1 MTVRGL
7 QDLAVRAA
15 DDGEWALVAR
25 AWTGAI
31 RVTVGDET
39 SEVRVVDGRVDAV
52 HPVPASTP
60 AGPTDITIAAT
71 PAAWDQMMRPL
82 PVPMFQDIQSAQHR
96 EGIEVGGDELTKHQY
111 YPALRRFLDLARAS
125 ANGVSSVPVDTPPRP
140 TRVGRFDHAVGRYV
154 YVDIQGVE
162 HRMYFE
168 EHGPA
173 GGRGIPLLL
182 QHTAGADGRQWRHVL
197 EDTGLAEHFRLIAYD
212 LPYHGKSVPPV
223 GVAWW
228 AREYRL
234 ERDWLLDAVVGFS
247 AALGLDR
254 PVYMG
259 SSIGGHLAVDLARYR
274 AEHFRAVIGLEA
286 AHASPGGYT
295 DWLHHPAISNDS
307 KASVMAGVMSP
318 EAPEAY
324 RRETSFVYSQGW
336 PAAFKGDIYYYCVDH
351 DLTDE
356 ACNIDTTEC
365 EVHLLTGSYDYATP
379 PAAGRAL
386 ADDIKG
392 ATFAEMHGLGHFP
405 MSEDPERFLGY
416 IRPVLAGIRMRV
428 G

>member
-1 MTVRGL
+1 MTVPGMH
-7 QDLAVRAA
+7 DLVERAA
-15 DDGEWALVAR
+15 VDGEWAITAR
-25 AWTGAI
+25 AWNGAI
-31 RVTVGDET
+31 RVTVGDDT
-39 SEVRVVDGRVDAV
+39 SVARIVDGRLVEVADGVGEA
-52 HPVPASTP
+52 P
-60 AGPTDITIAAT
+60 GEREITIAAP
-71 PAAWDQMMRPL
+71 PAAWARMIEPI
-82 PVPMFQDIQSAQHR
+82 PAPMFQDVQSAQYR
-96 EGIEVGGDELTKHQY
+96 EGLDVGGDELTKHQY
-111 YPALRRFLDLARAS
+111 FPALRRFMDLVRAS
-125 ANGVSSVPVDTPPRP
+125 ANRLSSIPVEAPPPPAR
-140 TRVGRFDHAVGRYV
+140 TGTFDHAVGRYV
-154 YVDIQGVE
+154 YVDIRGVE

-173 GGRGIPLLL
+173 DGIPLIL

-197 EDTGLAEHFRLIAYD
+197 EDTGLAQHYRMIAYD

-228 AREYRL
+228 SREYRL
-234 ERDWLLDAVVGFS
+234 EREWLMDTVVAFCQ
-247 AALGLDR
+247 ALGLHR

-259 SSIGGHLAVDLARYR
+259 SSIGGHLAADLARYR
-274 AEHFRAVIGLEA
+274 PEHFRAVIGLEA
-286 AHASPGGYT
+286 SHATPGGYV
-295 DWLHHPAISNDS
+295 DWLHHPMISNDS

-318 EAPEAY
+318 HAPEAY

-356 ACNIDTTEC
+356 AHRIDTSLC
-365 EVHLLTGSYDYATP
+365 EVHLLTGSYDYGTP
-379 PAAGRAL
+379 PSASKAL

-392 ATFAEMHGLGHFP
+392 ATFAEMEGLGHFP

-416 IRPVLAGIRMRV
+416 VRPVLAGIRERL